1 MARITTKGLKK
12 AKDRRKVLPL
22 KALDSAAG
30 IGNTSSNLFNYTGY
44 KQAYQ
49 PFFLYNRDL
58 IHTYYTGKRS
68 SEKAHY
74 FLKSY
79 SSHKKETH
87 SL

>member
-1 MARITTKGLKK
+1 MARITTKGFKK

-22 KALDSAAG
+22 KALDSAE
-30 IGNTSSNLFNYTGY
+30 SSNLFNYTGY

-79 SSHKKETH
+79 SSHKK
-87 SL
+87 